1 MNLLAGLLEHLGRHT
16 ALNVQDREIRRCK
29 DVRERRATLKQ
40 GGLRV
45 ARKTTRKRGL
55 LHGGTALGAVYC
67 AIGLC
72 MVVRKLRRS
81 TCVSNFADASNYK
94 GACLTTLTKEA
105 GSLTKEAPR
114 SMSAPANLSIRL
126 AAIFARS

>member
-1 MNLLAGLLEHLGRHT
+1 MRTVESVERESRLNLLAGLLEHLGRHT

-72 MVVRKLRRS
+72 MVVRKLRDS
-81 TCVSNFADASNYK
+81 ACFSGVADASNYE
-94 GACLTTLTKEA
+94 GACLSKRTKEA
-105 GSLTKEAPR
+105 GKLKK
-114 SMSAPANLSIRL
+114 RL
-126 AAIFARS
+126 NKCLNR